1 MRGIPFLK
9 DLSRKERIFVL
20 FTSILSLVALT
31 ILLSNELIV
40 QGGVAVGGIEEIR
53 PGEYSNFG
61 ATDYTLEQSPVFW
74 LTLDNSGDVPDID
87 EKTKVMAKY
96 GPYYKNYYAR
106 QDESSLVLCPKLFDD
121 FLQSKFPAITTS
133 YSATRAYFNY
143 SYGSKGSNSTYVSKK
158 EADLKRIIRL
168 GKSGSDKEPSYF
180 DKGIYYNNIK
190 NYFEEQLAAN
200 KSMDKIVKELS
211 NNNKWKTVFDVNES
225 SESTKCYEVWSY
237 MTQIKDGDLDL
248 TSKINTYTKAGQIDW
263 SVETIRS
270 ISNDPVKADMAR
282 SEYYGYIDFLI
293 TLYVL
298 SAGSGAEQSWEDAVS
313 GYIVWAYNPTDVGY
327 RNKFNISITAGGG
340 YMINEDGNPQ
350 IYVINPIQA
359 VMASMGINT
368 ANDFSAE

>member
-1 MRGIPFLK
+1 
-9 DLSRKERIFVL
+9 
-20 FTSILSLVALT
+20 
-31 ILLSNELIV
+31 
-40 QGGVAVGGIEEIR
+40 
-53 PGEYSNFG
+53 
-61 ATDYTLEQSPVFW
+61 
-74 LTLDNSGDVPDID
+74 
-87 EKTKVMAKY
+87 
-96 GPYYKNYYAR
+96 
-106 QDESSLVLCPKLFDD
+106 
-121 FLQSKFPAITTS
+121 
-133 YSATRAYFNY
+133 
-143 SYGSKGSNSTYVSKK
+143 
-158 EADLKRIIRL
+158 
-168 GKSGSDKEPSYF
+168 
-180 DKGIYYNNIK
+180 
-190 NYFEEQLAAN
+190 
-200 KSMDKIVKELS
+200 
-211 NNNKWKTVFDVNES
+211 
-225 SESTKCYEVWSY
+225 